1 MRDIKELIIIIL
13 NYNSS
18 KEIIRQ
24 LSTLTNKGEISND
37 SFIILDNNSTD
48 GKELEAYCNAHHF
61 FFHQMGNNLGYAYA
75 NNWAIKQAIEWGKK
89 YFFILNP
96 DIHIDADTIEQLYIK
111 LKSDSSLG
119 VIGPRLL
126 YHSNP
131 ELIFSDGGLL
141 FPKKGFEGNHINFLK
156 NVKDVESQGM
166 TYDMAYIN
174 GSAMMFKKEVLD
186 DMGYMEAD
194 LFMYYEESEWCY
206 RIKKSNRWKIAV
218 DTKLVAYQSD
228 SSRGKVYEYY
238 MTRNRIWLT
247 KKYSGS
253 LFFVIRERLIVA
265 RKKFFSS
272 KGSFKENSSFS
283 KNILQGIVHGL
294 IGKTGKL

>member
-24 LSTLTNKGEISND
+24 LSTLTDNGEINKD
-37 SFIILDNNSTD
+37 SFIILDNNSND
-48 GKELEAYCNAHHF
+48 GKALENFCLAHHF

-75 NNWAIKQAIEWGKK
+75 NNWAIRQAIEWGKK

-96 DIHIDADTIEQLYIK
+96 DIHIDANTIEQLYLK

-126 YHSNP
+126 YHTNP
-131 ELIFSDGGLL
+131 KQIFSDGGLL
-141 FPKKGFEGNHINFLK
+141 FPEKGFEGNHINFLK
-156 NVKDVESQGM
+156 NTEDVGSKGI

-174 GSAMMFKKEVLD
+174 GSTMMFKKEVLD
-186 DMGYMEAD
+186 DMGYMKED

-206 RIKKSNRWKIAV
+206 RIKKNGRWKIAV
-218 DTKLVAYQSD
+218 DTDLVAYQSE

-247 KKYSGS
+247 KKYSGN

-265 RKKFFSS
+265 RKKLFSS
-272 KGSFKENSSFS
+272 KGSFKENLSFS
-283 KNILQGIVHGL
+283 RNILKGIIHGL

>member
-18 KEIIRQ
+18 EDVIRH
-24 LSTLTNKGEISND
+24 LSTFINKGEISND
-37 SFIILDNNSTD
+37 SFIILDNNSND
-48 GKELEAYCNAHHF
+48 GKELEYYCNAHHI
-61 FFHQMGNNLGYAYA
+61 FFHQMGSNLGYAYA
-75 NNWAIKQAIEWGKK
+75 NNWAIRQALEWGKK

-96 DIHIDADTIEQLYIK
+96 DIHIDANTIQRLYLK
-111 LKSDSSLG
+111 LKQDTSLG

-126 YHSNP
+126 YHNNP
-131 ELIFSDGGLL
+131 DIIFSDGGML
-141 FPKKGFEGNHINFLK
+141 FPEKGFEGNHLNFLK
-156 NVKDVESQGM
+156 KIEDVESRGM
-166 TYDMAYIN
+166 IYDMAYIN

-206 RIKKSNRWKIAV
+206 RIKKSSRWKIAI
-218 DTKLVAYQSD
+218 DTELMAYQSD

-247 KKYSGS
+247 KKYSGN

-265 RKKFFSS
+265 RKKLFSS
-272 KGSFKENSSFS
+272 KGNFKENISFS
-283 KNILQGIVHGL
+283 INIFRGIIHGL

>member
-37 SFIILDNNSTD
+37 SFIILDNNSND
-48 GKELEAYCNAHHF
+48 GKELEAYCNTHQF

-96 DIHIDADTIEQLYIK
+96 DIHIDAYTIEQLYLK
-111 LKSDSSLG
+111 LKSDPSLG
-119 VIGPRLL
+119 VLGPRLL

-131 ELIFSDGGLL
+131 DLIFSDGGLL
-141 FPKKGFEGNHINFLK
+141 YPKKGFEGNHINFLK
-156 NVKDVESQGM
+156 NVKDAEPQGM

-186 DMGYMEAD
+186 DMGYMEAG

-218 DTKLVAYQSD
+218 DTELVAYQSD

-253 LFFVIRERLIVA
+253 LFFVIRERMIVA

-272 KGSFKENSSFS
+272 KGSFKENMSFS
-283 KNILQGIVHGL
+283 KNIFKGIIHGL